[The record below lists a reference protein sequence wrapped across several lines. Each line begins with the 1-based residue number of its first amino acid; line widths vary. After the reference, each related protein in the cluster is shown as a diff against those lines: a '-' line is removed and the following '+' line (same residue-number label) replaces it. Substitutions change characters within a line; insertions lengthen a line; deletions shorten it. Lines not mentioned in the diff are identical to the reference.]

1 MKVKS
6 RDLLNELKHEVEM
19 MLVKVDEIER
29 LSLEQLESRPD
40 EKSWNILE
48 CFEHMNLYGAYY
60 IGEID
65 YRITESKNP
74 SQEYFKCAGFGNYS
88 AKSMLPK
95 KAGKVNMAMKTFPKM
110 DPKDIGV
117 RQEVIITFK
126 KDMNQMLNLIERAK
140 SVGLR
145 KTKCKLWL
153 RWLKFN
159 LGDTLRF
166 MVYHNMRHMIQI
178 EKLMIKSI

>member
-6 RDLLNELKHEVEM
+6 RELLNDLKHDVEM
-19 MLVKVDEIER
+19 MLVQVDEIEK
-29 LSLEQLESRPD
+29 LPLELLQKRPNQ
-40 EKSWNILE
+40 KSWNILE
-48 CFEHMNLYGAYY
+48 CFEHMNLYGEYY
-60 IGEID
+60 LGEID
-65 YRITESKNP
+65 LRITESKHP
-74 SQEYFKCAGFGNYS
+74 SQEYFKCVGFGNYS

-95 KAGKVNMAMKTFPKM
+95 KEGKVNMAMRTFPKM
-110 DPKDIGV
+110 DPKDSGV
-117 RQEVIITFK
+117 GHEVIVTFK
-126 KDMNQMLNLIERAK
+126 KDMNQMLDLIERAK

-166 MVYHNMRHMIQI
+166 MVYHNRRHMIQI
-178 EKLMIKSI
+178 EKLSKQ